1 MGALRATGGPDSFRG
16 ISMTRVGTAL
26 WLGVKE
32 LRRTPL
38 LLALLVVGPAYIIYV
53 FTLVAPEGP
62 AVVHLGEET
71 VRTTLP
77 KAFPAFTTPMTA
89 ALLAGIAGLFLMQ
102 TAETA
107 DARLVVAGYRPSQ
120 VVLARLGLVFGVAVI
135 ATGVSVGV
143 MVTAF
148 QPERLG
154 WFVLGTVLTALIYGV
169 VGLLVGVVLNRLLGV
184 YLILFGSMI
193 DLFIFQNPLATDP
206 PAVATV
212 LPGHYPLQ
220 LAIQAGFTGNVA
232 LGDVGLSLAY
242 LTVLTGLAILGFYRE
257 MEIA

>member
-1 MGALRATGGPDSFRG
+1 
-16 ISMTRVGTAL
+16 MTRVGTAFR
-26 WLGVKE
+26 LGVTE

-38 LLALLVVGPAYIIYV
+38 LLVLLVVGPAYVIYV
-53 FTLVAPEGP
+53 FTLVAPDGP
-62 AVVHLGEET
+62 AIVHLGEKT

-89 ALLAGIAGLFLMQ
+89 ALLAGIAGPFLMQ

-107 DARLVVAGYRPSQ
+107 DARLVVAGYRASQ
-120 VVLARLGLVFGVAVI
+120 VVLARLGLVVGVALI

-143 MVTAF
+143 MLTAF

-154 WFVLGTVLTALIYGV
+154 WFVLGTVLTALIYGM
-169 VGLLVGVVLNRLLGV
+169 VGLLVGVLLNRLLGV

-206 PAVATV
+206 PATATV
-212 LPGHYPLQ
+212 LPGHYPLR
-220 LAIQAGFTGNVA
+220 LAIEAGFTGNIA
-232 LGDVGLSLAY
+232 LGDVGWTLAY

-257 MEIA
+257 MEVA